1 MASNTFFYALIIV
14 GCLVALFLFLRR
26 GQTCTG
32 CSENFAQKLQH
43 PTQKSI
49 ASSEEAEYRKK
60 KRKELGLY
68 HDYIP
73 AARTDSES
81 NDSEV
86 IGFAS
91 TRNEPWPGYYQYSL
105 YSTMV
110 NPPNTDNYPY
120 MHSPYNQEMDGCS
133 PGCSG
138 SSAPGR
144 QLPCRKRSIGWRRS
158 CSTQS
163 SETRSSLM
171 PPRHETRNDYR

>member
-32 CSENFAQKLQH
+32 CSENFAQKLRY

-81 NDSEV
+81 NDFV
-86 IGFAS
+86 S
-91 TRNEPWPGYYQYSL
+91 TGIRNEPWPGYDRYSL

-120 MHSPYNQEMDGCS
+120 MDSPYNQEMDGCAM
-133 PGCSG
+133 GCSNKKCLAG
-138 SSAPGR
+138 CVFHALAET
-144 QLPCRKRSIGWRRS
+144 LPPI
-158 CSTQS
+158 QQ
-163 SETRSSLM
+163 
-171 PPRHETRNDYR
+171 N